1 MAVKIHP
8 YLEDPDAVLI
18 YQEPV
23 PEKPT
28 HADFQRIGKRILEIT
43 ELELSGEKV
52 AIKPNVTSGEHF
64 ADPDTGI
71 TTHPDFVGGMVE
83 YLFQHGA
90 KPGGI
95 YVVEDPR
102 DSDDFN
108 PRHWKGTGFVEMAEA
123 TGAKLRCPISYYCVN
138 KTVPNPLVHPTRNVT
153 RYAVDPNTL
162 LINVPKMKTH
172 NLGITTLCLKNQM
185 GLDDVFDRHY
195 CGQAAGE
202 LPPDPQRE
210 DQPFD
215 RPAAIARHDLYQ
227 AGLGRRL
234 ADLAKV
240 IKPGL
245 NIVEGVIARDGTGFQ
260 RGRNFPLGMAIA
272 GINMVAVDSITSYIM
287 GFDPTDL
294 IYLKIAHGAGLGNN
308 DPASLHVY
316 VVEDG
321 QIRPC
326 KDITRVR
333 AAEPFHVIRGIAG
346 EN

>member
-1 MAVKIHP
+1 MAIKLHP
-8 YLEDPDAVLI
+8 YLEDPEAVLI
-18 YQEPV
+18 YQEAV
-23 PEKPT
+23 PEQPG
-28 HADFQRIGKRILEIT
+28 HPDFQRIGKRILEIT
-43 ELELSGEKV
+43 QLELSGEKV

-83 YLFQHGA
+83 YLFEHGA

-95 YVVEDPR
+95 YVVEAPR

-123 TGAKLRCPISYYCVN
+123 TGAKLRCPVSYYCVN
-138 KTVPNPLVHPTRNVT
+138 KKVPNPLVHPTRNVT

-172 NLGITTLCLKNQM
+172 NLGITTLCLKNLM

-195 CGQAAGE
+195 CGQSGAELAATH
-202 LPPDPQRE
+202 PQD
-210 DQPFD
+210 DQPID
-215 RPAAIARHDLYQ
+215 RAKAIERHELLQ
-227 AGLGRRL
+227 GGLGRRL

-260 RGRNFPLGMAIA
+260 RGRNFPLGMAVA
-272 GINMVAVDSITSYIM
+272 GINMVAVDSMTSYIM
-287 GFDPTDL
+287 GFDPKAL
-294 IYLKIAHGAGLGNN
+294 VYLKIAHGAGLGNN
-308 DPASLHVY
+308 DPSSLHVY

-321 QIRPC
+321 QISPC
-326 KDITRVR
+326 KDISKLR
-333 AAEPFHVIRGIAG
+333 ATQPFHVIRGIDG
-346 EN
+346 EE

>member
-8 YLEDPDAVLI
+8 LLDNPNAVLV

-23 PEKPT
+23 PEKPA
-28 HADFQRIGKRILEIT
+28 HDDFKRIGKRILEII
-43 ELELSGEKV
+43 ELELCGEKV
-52 AIKPNVTSGEHF
+52 AIKPNGTSAEHF

-71 TTHPDFVGGMVE
+71 TTHPDFVGGLVE
-83 YLFQHGA
+83 YLFEHGA

-102 DSDDFN
+102 NSPDFN

-123 TGAKLRCPISYYCVN
+123 TGAKLRCPIPYYCV
-138 KTVPNPLVHPTRNVT
+138 KMTVPNPLVNPTRMVT

-172 NLGITTLCLKNQM
+172 NYGITTLCMKNQM
-185 GLDDVFDRHY
+185 GLDSVFEHGY
-195 CGQAAGE
+195 CGQSWGE
-202 LPPDPQRE
+202 IPAELRHD
-210 DQPFD
+210 D
-215 RPAAIARHDLYQ
+215 RPKTEWMDEALHEVWQ

-245 NIVEGVIARDGTGFQ
+245 NIVEGVIAREGNGFE
-260 RGRNFPLGMAIA
+260 RGRNFPLGMAVA

-287 GFDPTDL
+287 GFDPNKL
-294 IYLKIAHGAGLGNN
+294 VYLKIAHEAGLGNN
-308 DPASLHVY
+308 DPASLHGRFLDKPVY
-316 VVEDG
+316 
-321 QIRPC
+321 
-326 KDITRVR
+326 
-333 AAEPFHVIRGIAG
+333 
-346 EN
+346 